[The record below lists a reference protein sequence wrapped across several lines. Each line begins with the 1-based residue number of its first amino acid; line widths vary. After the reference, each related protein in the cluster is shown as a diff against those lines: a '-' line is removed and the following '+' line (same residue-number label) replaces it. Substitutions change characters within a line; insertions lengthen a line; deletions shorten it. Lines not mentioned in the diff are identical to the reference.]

1 MYDIE
6 KEQLARTFV
15 GNKSF
20 CTHCKF
26 NSVSNIVLSA
36 AADNTISLWD
46 IRANKYIFRILAH
59 PEPITSIDISRDSTV
74 ISSSSY
80 DCYVRLWDVIKG
92 ACIKTMMADAGSID
106 PISFCRMNPK
116 TSEYMLFGSMNN
128 TMGLYN
134 YQNDLLKSY
143 KGHSNTL
150 YQIDAKFVKN
160 KKTGRDM
167 ILSGSEDGHVY
178 GWDLNSQNLQIRLP
192 IITDQSFKKNS

>member
-1 MYDIE
+1 
-6 KEQLARTFV
+6 
-15 GNKSF
+15 
-20 CTHCKF
+20 
-26 NSVSNIVLSA
+26 
-36 AADNTISLWD
+36 
-46 IRANKYIFRILAH
+46 
-59 PEPITSIDISRDSTV
+59 
-74 ISSSSY
+74 
-80 DCYVRLWDVIKG
+80 
-92 ACIKTMMADAGSID
+92 MMADAGSID

-192 IITDQSFKKNS
+192 IITDQSLNKNS